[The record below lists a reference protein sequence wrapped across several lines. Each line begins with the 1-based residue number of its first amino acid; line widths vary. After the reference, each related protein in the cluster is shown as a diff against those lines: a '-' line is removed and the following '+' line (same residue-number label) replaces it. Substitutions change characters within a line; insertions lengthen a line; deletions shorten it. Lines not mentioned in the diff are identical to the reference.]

1 MQGVSSPS
9 VHANTATP
17 SEQPALS
24 HASLDIVPPVF
35 PLERSDFSRLST
47 DELSLTSEQRR
58 VSFNSD
64 ISVKRIPKPRHYKT
78 LPLTLKRDEL
88 ESGPFA
94 SAVRQEPPTS
104 EKDIA
109 SEARLILTQL
119 EGVQCSVS
127 PTPNSTSSGFG
138 TPTGVLPHS
147 ASSVVRSASCGAA
160 AGGSNTVFGP
170 SHSKVGSSA
179 SFHTNKRPNLNSNA
193 SCSSTQSYHHHR
205 PLWKQSSEQLEQ
217 HHQQRKIPTQT
228 SSKFIT
234 NRTSS
239 GGSASNEDSSWQSS
253 GVHSATEDSY
263 RSSSLT
269 STLSRRPLH
278 EDDLTSQLRRE
289 QNSLYG
295 LHALN
300 NLDIAVNGRVVNSM
314 PSYQEIRRQISLENS
329 TGSDRHLHNQS
340 PPAVKRNQVLS
351 PPKPP
356 RKSTSVSPIPPVKRS
371 SMEVIHYAQPV
382 SSRGNPGQSAKMVS
396 SVMEQLSQD
405 AKFRR
410 GMMANSAME
419 DDDIT
424 STMTSSYS
432 SQNLRRSPTRNLA
445 PSPSRIS
452 PSRTCMTDTEL
463 LRSPTEVLYAVSD
476 KHKHHHNER
485 LADSASQTIHND
497 IHPRY
502 HQPPSHHHRTSRAS
516 SREDLLSDVPSSYRN
531 GELNNRVMSRS
542 ADPYRYRDD
551 DKENNFKARIQVVSP
566 DRVASVD
573 RFNRKPYK
581 TTINTATDNIQYR
594 GNTLNNKNNSNLYQ
608 KNHHHSYRNR
618 SSETEHYKVPKNKA
632 PVEYFGNGS
641 IRPASVQSLQYHDS
655 DQSSINPY
663 NGQSRFASTRLV
675 KNADTV
681 NSKRHHSQHHLNGR
695 ELDREGR
702 TIRRSTEGRGRT
714 YSGCSTSPDRE
725 TSPDR
730 SSPTRPPRSRSSPA
744 KEIIGNVIRRATN
757 HSGPPRQVERTPSN
771 RAQTSARHPIKDIRR
786 VHNDFRREHSS
797 PSIRATEES
806 EDRLSKFTEY
816 RGDDSSSYNQR
827 VDRRGSSV
835 AYDHRRQNDDYSS
848 VEDRER
854 GQSLPPGATIDSIRD
869 FYKSSQF
876 KSMYALPP
884 SPSRPAPVLD
894 RAPSTSTLSRRDHS
908 VGRSKRPNR
917 VSISEGEIT
926 DDANRIGS
934 LQRPRPP
941 KVMNSAAAMSQHGS
955 HRPIPPAR
963 KASTK
968 RQAPSPPGQPRLI
981 RRVVSSDRDERGHHG
996 MTDQMRRVASA
1007 DRGLQHPPARK
1018 PLGRQTSM
1026 GEPLDSSF
1034 SESDGLIPEQRP
1046 WSSVSE
1052 EELEF
1057 EIDALTNELDRA
1069 PSMSQLSTTS
1079 SRLRPMSHR
1088 SAATTTVI
1096 HLHQPKER
1104 RGNAIIYDKTPT
1116 LSYTFIQD
1124 RVNDSGR
1131 RWTAAQSDLE
1141 SDYRRDLA
1149 TSGLHHEARGRDGGG
1164 GGGGGGSIAGIN
1176 SGTLRKRSLDRRRDS
1191 GASPVG
1197 RASSTARE
1205 EERRKVLEI
1214 EEERLR
1220 REREVQLRRN
1230 AAIGRSNS
1238 RVNRAGLTSQGLGPK
1253 SRSRQL
1259 LDDHES
1265 QYSGHSSSS
1274 AMRKDPIKVN
1284 RVEPHNRIIRVKR
1297 NPSNAAS
1304 ANGALNG
1311 GARSTLNRKKMP
1323 GSVTSSINSS
1333 ESEQGSQGAGGS
1345 NANAQRSVFLH
1356 AACVADI
1363 PTPAE
1368 KRIPPPRALSAESRE
1383 NLNRNAT
1390 QGTGG
1395 GPPQSNLKNSKK
1407 ISRSISLLA
1416 PWKPRNVQRNQEI
1429 HYNNGAMFNGGGG
1442 GGASGKPPR
1451 PPPVAR
1457 RSATMQ
1463 RDKKSASSSDLLQSD
1478 PLPPPQSPPSP
1489 EMPMVIGEQRSGVR
1503 AATNGAGGKPSSKVS
1518 RSVSM
1523 PKDSRLAGWFKKRKR
1538 V

>member
-1 MQGVSSPS
+1 MRAPSSRAYICVKTKMKKGGWTSSIHGGATGRLEEGEVQTMKVHDAPWPWQLATFWSSCSGSREDIQAYDKKLGRLSPLNIGRTVRTRNVIPRLVWTEADGKGLTRKDKERGIDRWRGCQLQRTIYGISIWKHDWKPILFCNVKGSHTSGIRPTYVYFKSRLRFHFRLFQLRGVGSQRSTNESSESATGEFECHPEPSLTNSFQEPTYQTIEKALFVGDNSSESDHALPDPEQEDLDEIYAARHGDRQRPPLWQLASDRGRMQGVSSPS
-9 VHANTATP
+9 VHSNTATKFEP
-17 SEQPALS
+17 QTLNLS
-24 HASLDIVPPVF
+24 PDRVTSGF
-35 PLERSDFSRLST
+35 PLERSTFSRLST

-64 ISVKRIPKPRHYKT
+64 ISVKRIPKPRIYKT

-138 TPTGVLPHS
+138 TPTRVPQS
-147 ASSVVRSASCGAA
+147 VSSVARSASCGAA
-160 AGGSNTVFGP
+160 AGGPNNTVFFGP
-170 SHSKVGSSA
+170 SQSKVGSSQ
-179 SFHTNKRPNLNSNA
+179 SFHSNKRPILNSNA
-193 SCSSTQSYHHHR
+193 SCSSAQSCYHPPHR
-205 PLWKQSSEQLEQ
+205 PLWKQSSEHLEQ

-228 SSKFIT
+228 GSKFIT

-263 RSSSLT
+263 RSSSLA
-269 STLSRRPLH
+269 STLSRCPPR
-278 EDDLTSQLRRE
+278 EDDLTSHLRRE

-314 PSYQEIRRQISLENS
+314 PSYQEIRRQINLENS
-329 TGSDRHLHNQS
+329 SGSDKTLGNQS
-340 PPAVKRNQVLS
+340 PQSVQRNQVLS

-356 RKSTSVSPIPPVKRS
+356 RKSVSVSPIPPEKRS

-382 SSRGNPGQSAKMVS
+382 SSRNNTGQSAKMVS

-432 SQNLRRSPTRNLA
+432 SQNVRRSPTRNLA

-476 KHKHHHNER
+476 KHKHHHNDR

-502 HQPPSHHHRTSRAS
+502 HQPPSHHHRSSRAS

-531 GELNNRVMSRS
+531 NSELNNRVMSRS

-641 IRPASVQSLQYHDS
+641 IRPASVQSLQQYHDS

-702 TIRRSTEGRGRT
+702 TIRRSTEARGRT

-725 TSPDR
+725 ESPDR
-730 SSPTRPPRSRSSPA
+730 YSKPKAPPRSYSYIQNRSPSSSPTRPPRSRSSPA

-757 HSGPPRQVERTPSN
+757 HNGPPRQVERTPSN
-771 RAQTSARHPIKDIRR
+771 RAQTSIRNPMKDIRR

-806 EDRLSKFTEY
+806 EDRLAKFTEY

-835 AYDHRRQNDDYSS
+835 AYDHRRRNDDYSS

-894 RAPSTSTLSRRDHS
+894 RAPSTSTLNRRDHS

-926 DDANRIGS
+926 DDTNRIGS
-934 LQRPRPP
+934 LHRPRPP
-941 KVMNSAAAMSQHGS
+941 KVMNSAAAMGQPGS

-963 KASTK
+963 KQSTK

-1034 SESDGLIPEQRP
+1034 SESDGLIPEQV
-1046 WSSVSE
+1046 SV
-1052 EELEF
+1052 
-1057 EIDALTNELDRA
+1057 RG
-1069 PSMSQLSTTS
+1069 PS
-1079 SRLRPMSHR
+1079 
-1088 SAATTTVI
+1088 
-1096 HLHQPKER
+1096 
-1104 RGNAIIYDKTPT
+1104 
-1116 LSYTFIQD
+1116 
-1124 RVNDSGR
+1124 
-1131 RWTAAQSDLE
+1131 
-1141 SDYRRDLA
+1141 
-1149 TSGLHHEARGRDGGG
+1149 
-1164 GGGGGGSIAGIN
+1164 
-1176 SGTLRKRSLDRRRDS
+1176 
-1191 GASPVG
+1191 
-1197 RASSTARE
+1197 
-1205 EERRKVLEI
+1205 
-1214 EEERLR
+1214 
-1220 REREVQLRRN
+1220 
-1230 AAIGRSNS
+1230 
-1238 RVNRAGLTSQGLGPK
+1238 LTS
-1253 SRSRQL
+1253 
-1259 LDDHES
+1259 E
-1265 QYSGHSSSS
+1265 
-1274 AMRKDPIKVN
+1274 
-1284 RVEPHNRIIRVKR
+1284 
-1297 NPSNAAS
+1297 
-1304 ANGALNG
+1304 
-1311 GARSTLNRKKMP
+1311 
-1323 GSVTSSINSS
+1323 
-1333 ESEQGSQGAGGS
+1333 
-1345 NANAQRSVFLH
+1345 
-1356 AACVADI
+1356 
-1363 PTPAE
+1363 
-1368 KRIPPPRALSAESRE
+1368 
-1383 NLNRNAT
+1383 
-1390 QGTGG
+1390 
-1395 GPPQSNLKNSKK
+1395 
-1407 ISRSISLLA
+1407 
-1416 PWKPRNVQRNQEI
+1416 
-1429 HYNNGAMFNGGGG
+1429 
-1442 GGASGKPPR
+1442 
-1451 PPPVAR
+1451 
-1457 RSATMQ
+1457 
-1463 RDKKSASSSDLLQSD
+1463 
-1478 PLPPPQSPPSP
+1478 
-1489 EMPMVIGEQRSGVR
+1489 
-1503 AATNGAGGKPSSKVS
+1503 
-1518 RSVSM
+1518 
-1523 PKDSRLAGWFKKRKR
+1523 
-1538 V
+1538 

>member
-1 MQGVSSPS
+1 MSSPS
-9 VHANTATP
+9 VHSNTATKFEP
-17 SEQPALS
+17 QTLNLS
-24 HASLDIVPPVF
+24 PDRVTSGF
-35 PLERSDFSRLST
+35 PLERSTFSRLST

-64 ISVKRIPKPRHYKT
+64 ISVKRIPKPRIYKT

-138 TPTGVLPHS
+138 TPTRVPQS
-147 ASSVVRSASCGAA
+147 VSSVARSASCGAA
-160 AGGSNTVFGP
+160 AGGPNNTVFFGP
-170 SHSKVGSSA
+170 SQSKVGSSQ
-179 SFHTNKRPNLNSNA
+179 SFHSNKRPILNSNA
-193 SCSSTQSYHHHR
+193 SCSSAQSCYHPPHR
-205 PLWKQSSEQLEQ
+205 PLWKQSSEHLEQ

-228 SSKFIT
+228 GSKFIT

-263 RSSSLT
+263 RSSSLA
-269 STLSRRPLH
+269 STLSRCPPR
-278 EDDLTSQLRRE
+278 EDDLTSHLRRE

-314 PSYQEIRRQISLENS
+314 PSYQEIRRQINLENS
-329 TGSDRHLHNQS
+329 SGSDKTLGNQS
-340 PPAVKRNQVLS
+340 PQSVQRNQVLS

-356 RKSTSVSPIPPVKRS
+356 RKSVSVSPIPPEKRS

-382 SSRGNPGQSAKMVS
+382 SSRNNTGQSAKMVS

-432 SQNLRRSPTRNLA
+432 SQNVRRSPTRNLA

-476 KHKHHHNER
+476 KHKHHHNDR

-502 HQPPSHHHRTSRAS
+502 HQPPSHHHRSSRAS

-531 GELNNRVMSRS
+531 NSELNNRVMSRS

-641 IRPASVQSLQYHDS
+641 IRPASVQSLQQYHDS

-702 TIRRSTEGRGRT
+702 TIRRSTEARGRT

-725 TSPDR
+725 ESPDR
-730 SSPTRPPRSRSSPA
+730 YSKPKAPPRSYSYIQNRSPSSSPTRPPRSRSSPA

-757 HSGPPRQVERTPSN
+757 HNGPPRQVERTPSN
-771 RAQTSARHPIKDIRR
+771 RAQTSIRNPMKDIRR

-806 EDRLSKFTEY
+806 EDRLAKFTEY

-835 AYDHRRQNDDYSS
+835 AYDHRRRNDDYSS

-894 RAPSTSTLSRRDHS
+894 RAPSTSTLNRRDHS

-926 DDANRIGS
+926 DDTNRIGS
-934 LQRPRPP
+934 LHRPRPP
-941 KVMNSAAAMSQHGS
+941 KVMNSAAAMGQPGS

-963 KASTK
+963 KQSTK

-1034 SESDGLIPEQRP
+1034 SESDGLIPEQ
-1046 WSSVSE
+1046 
-1052 EELEF
+1052 
-1057 EIDALTNELDRA
+1057 
-1069 PSMSQLSTTS
+1069 
-1079 SRLRPMSHR
+1079 
-1088 SAATTTVI
+1088 
-1096 HLHQPKER
+1096 
-1104 RGNAIIYDKTPT
+1104 
-1116 LSYTFIQD
+1116 D

-1131 RWTAAQSDLE
+1131 RWSAAQSDLE

-1164 GGGGGGSIAGIN
+1164 VGGGGSIAGIN
-1176 SGTLRKRSLDRRRDS
+1176 SGTLRKRSLERRRDS

-1197 RASSTARE
+1197 RASSSARE

-1238 RVNRAGLTSQGLGPK
+1238 RVNRVGMISQGLGPK

-1259 LDDHES
+1259 LDDHDS

-1284 RVEPHNRIIRVKR
+1284 RVEPPNRIIRVKR

-1304 ANGALNG
+1304 ANGALNSG
-1311 GARSTLNRKKMP
+1311 VRSTLNRKKMP

-1390 QGTGG
+1390 QGTGVG
-1395 GPPQSNLKNSKK
+1395 SAQSNLKNSKK

-1429 HYNNGAMFNGGGG
+1429 HYNNGAMFNGGGA
-1442 GGASGKPPR
+1442 ASGKPPR

-1478 PLPPPQSPPSP
+1478 PIIPPPQAPPSP
-1489 EMPMVIGEQRSGVR
+1489 EMPMVIGEQRSGIR
-1503 AATNGAGGKPSSKVS
+1503 AANGASGKPSSKVS